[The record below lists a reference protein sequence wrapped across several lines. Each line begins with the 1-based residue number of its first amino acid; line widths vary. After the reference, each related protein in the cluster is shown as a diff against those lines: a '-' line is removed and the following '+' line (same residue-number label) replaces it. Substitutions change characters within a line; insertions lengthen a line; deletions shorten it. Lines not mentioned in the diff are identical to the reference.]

1 MQQVFSEEQV
11 SFGEASQKI
20 FWNWPGDNS
29 TVPPS
34 TSLEV
39 GAITFNYFP
48 SNGGVVGRCDA
59 SGRDASGTAV
69 WRTQVVYVQPH
80 TTVHLTFPVPLRLES
95 GGHVEI
101 GFTSDGPGSILVSMN
116 GRLV

>member
-1 MQQVFSEEQV
+1 MQQVSAEMDV
-11 SFGEASQKI
+11 NFGVAGKKML
-20 FWNWPGDNS
+20 WNWAGDIS

-34 TSLEV
+34 TSLEI

-48 SNGGVVGRCDA
+48 SDGGVVGRCDA
-59 SGRDASGTAV
+59 AGRDVGGNAV
-69 WRTQVVYVQPH
+69 WRTQIVYVHPQ

-95 GGHVEI
+95 GAQVEI
-101 GFTSDGPGSILVSMN
+101 SFTSDGPGSIFVSMN